1 VNGLSRTAKVSL
13 AGVVLVCLIVFGIIV
28 DFGINAGVV
37 HQGVT
42 VSGLDV
48 GGLTLEE
55 TQSALYDHRSRMRQ
69 TEVCFSGPG
78 FEDCLLPEEVGWF
91 PTGPDVRAS
100 AEEAFAVGRSEGPLV
115 ALGERLRA
123 WSGDIRL
130 SLPHSARPSKV
141 TNLIDE
147 WEQALIESDLRLDRA
162 RTRAR
167 IKDALAAWPRR
178 TLRLPTL

>member
-1 VNGLSRTAKVSL
+1 VRGLSRTAKASL
-13 AGVVLVCLIVFGIIV
+13 AGVTVICLLVFGIVV

-55 TQSALYDHRSRMRQ
+55 TQSALNNHRSRMRQ
-69 TEVCFSGPG
+69 TEVCFSGPD
-78 FEDCLLPEEVGWF
+78 FEDCLLPEDLGWF
-91 PTGPDVRAS
+91 PRGNDIRTA
-100 AEEAFAVGRSEGPLV
+100 ALEAFDVGRAGGLLT
-115 ALGERLRA
+115 ALRERLRA

-141 TNLIDE
+141 TNIIDE
-147 WEQALIESDLRLDRA
+147 WEQALLESDLRLDRP
-162 RTRAR
+162 RTRAS
-167 IKDALAAWPRR
+167 IKDALATWPRR
-178 TLRLPTL
+178 MLRLPTL

>member
-1 VNGLSRTAKVSL
+1 VKELSRTAKVSL
-13 AGVVLVCLIVFGIIV
+13 GGVVLVCLIVLGIIV
-28 DFGINAGVV
+28 DFGVNAGVV

-55 TQSALYDHRSRMRQ
+55 TQSALNDHRSTMRDK
-69 TEVCFSGPG
+69 EVCFSVSG
-78 FEDCLLPEEVGWF
+78 FEDCFLPEEVGWF
-91 PTGPDVRAS
+91 PREQEIKGS
-100 AEEAFAVGRSEGPLV
+100 ALKAFEVGRKGGPLV

-130 SLPHSARPSKV
+130 SLPHSSKPAKV

-147 WEQALIESDLRLDRA
+147 LEQALLESDVRLDRA

>member
-1 VNGLSRTAKVSL
+1 MKGLSRTAKALL
-13 AGVVLVCLIVFGIIV
+13 AGVILVCLIVFGIIV

-48 GGLTLEE
+48 GGLTLED
-55 TQSALYDHRSRMRQ
+55 TQSALYDHRSEMRR

-78 FEDCLLPEEVGWF
+78 FEDCLPPEDFGWF

-100 AEEAFAVGRSEGPLV
+100 AQEAFDVGRTEGPLV

-123 WSGDIRL
+123 WTGDITL
-130 SLPHSARPSKV
+130 SFPPSTKPSKV
-141 TNLIDE
+141 TDVIDE
-147 WEQALIESDLRLDRA
+147 WEQRLLELDVRLDRA
-162 RTRAR
+162 RTRAT
-167 IKDALAAWPRR
+167 IKDSLAAWPRIEMQI
-178 TLRLPTL
+178 PTD